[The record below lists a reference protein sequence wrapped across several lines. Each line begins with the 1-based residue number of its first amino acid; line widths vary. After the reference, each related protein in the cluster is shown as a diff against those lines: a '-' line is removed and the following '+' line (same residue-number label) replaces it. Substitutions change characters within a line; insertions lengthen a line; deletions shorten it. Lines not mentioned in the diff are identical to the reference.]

1 MLFGDCRTRSPQ
13 DVFLMNERKCRN
25 LDFGSFSSNDV
36 EKPELLQVIF
46 LYKHKV
52 SELCSVNT
60 LTIQCGYQ

>member
-13 DVFLMNERKCRN
+13 DVFLMNESKCRN

-46 LYKHKV
+46 FV
-52 SELCSVNT
+52 QT
-60 LTIQCGYQ
+60 